1 MEVLESIFN
10 YLLDNYA
17 LYLVVMMGLLI
28 MIINT
33 VLMFVKKPIKM
44 LTSKIPNE
52 KVRKLANK
60 MFILFAFGLS
70 ALLWF
75 VLSEISAEYFPFDE
89 IKVLLTGAFSIVIHD
104 FGDGVI
110 TKSKAE
116 KLVDTIKEIA
126 EEKKVVEEKE
136 SAVQGFWNIVKK

>member
-60 MFILFAFGLS
+60 MFILFAFGIS

-89 IKVLLTGAFSIVIHD
+89 IKVLLTGAFSIVIHAL
-104 FGDGVI
+104 GDGVI

-116 KLVDTIKEIA
+116 QLIDTIKDIA
-126 EEKKVVEEKE
+126 EEGDNDQ
-136 SAVQGFWNIVKK
+136 SAVAKFWKEVK